1 MKQILLS
8 LLVIVFYV
16 ACSGTDDKKID
27 SAVID
32 SALAAKNKGGREMD
46 SVQTVLIGTFE
57 GILPCADCQGIKTEL
72 ALYQDAANSEN
83 NTYTLKETYLGN
95 QTGDTSFSSSGK
107 WDILRGIKGNPDAIV
122 YFLNYDEPEESRY
135 FLKRS
140 KDSIL
145 MLDKEQQIISSSL
158 NYGLVRRK

>member
-8 LLVIVFYV
+8 LLVIVLYV
-16 ACSGTDDKKID
+16 ACTGTNDKKVD
-27 SAVID
+27 SMAID
-32 SALAAKNKGGREMD
+32 SALAAKSKGGREMD

-95 QTGDTSFSSSGK
+95 QTGDTSFNSSGK
-107 WDILRGIKGNPDAIV
+107 WDILRGIKGDPSAVV
-122 YFLNYDEPEESRY
+122 YFLNYDEPEEARY

-140 KDSIL
+140 EDSIL
-145 MLDKEQQIISSSL
+145 LLDKEQQVISSGLS
-158 NYGLVRRK
+158 YGLARRK